1 MYEIYTTGGGDNLTL
16 TLNAL
21 AAFAGTNNYL
31 AIIRIGILIGLIM
44 AMFQIL
50 FGGPLKSFVQAYVIM
65 AFVGS
70 LSIAQT
76 SDVIIFDKTKGPLW
90 SRTVSNV
97 PTSVAYIG
105 SFTSRFSNTLTERIE
120 TLFTPPTY
128 LAYQRQGML
137 FGATLATKSSRW
149 RAVTASVHE
158 NLVNFFDQCVIDAV
172 DLRYYAPETFVQSG
186 DLNAT
191 VTANMPNSLA
201 YYDVVTRSTQLCKDG
216 WPAIQTAIT
225 AEVDIV
231 LGAQAAST
239 YRGADASAAIADM
252 RGTLTDFASFAGLAS
267 TAAVDQVK
275 QAMLIAA
282 LDDAASRGI
291 SASSNAAAL
300 QHLQSARSE
309 VQTRSSYQAVGA
321 NALSW
326 VPYLKIVFEN
336 LYYGAFPIAL
346 VLMMTPMVTAVARG
360 YFGGFVWLAAWEPL
374 SAILHSIMLSATAER
389 FSTVTS
395 ASTSGAYTDSVVSWA
410 NHFGVYAIGQDVAAM
425 AGYLMMSVPFVAT
438 ALFFGANRMTSLAT
452 SMLSVS
458 QSAAAETGREMA
470 TGNHAYGNASVG
482 NFSADNYNMDN
493 YARNNRSF
501 DNASGN
507 RNVTSPYNDTGR
519 STFFGDEGSMI
530 TTNRDG
536 SVGIDGGS
544 SRVNTATSMAL
555 GQSISASLRSSSS
568 SMMERGQNARASY
581 EKGVS
586 EVSSRA
592 SGFAQTVRNG
602 ELFRRS
608 QNSGMTKE
616 DRSSLS
622 NAVETIDRFSETH
635 GIDRHTTMSLG
646 VHGSA
651 GKSGSP
657 LGWIDLSAQMRGS
670 LERQGVTKES
680 YSALRDAVSSS
691 RIDDAASELSR
702 ASREFGSDETNSMD
716 SSADNTMRTSID
728 DLSRRS
734 RSAENF
740 ERAADAYSEAADR
753 VESNVIDNRQDISGA
768 FADFAM
774 AKGYSASQVADIL
787 NQRGDQREFNALRDE
802 FTQSY
807 VNDIVQPEMSN
818 RMGNDLP
825 VPTDPGSAGEAGKPY
840 DYMSGQPMRDFA
852 EGSVETQ
859 TGIIRQRNALNNPN
873 NGSARVENQ
882 ATARALDF
890 EDARDRSSV
899 AAFDER
905 ISNATGDR
913 LNYKPSGVEA
923 EPQSGA
929 AVFGRLSRNSS
940 GVVWTDADGTHG
952 DWTSGNPT
960 PLNGAD
966 RDTVVRTVL
975 GEAANESPYGQAAV
989 AHVIRNR
996 VIDDRWAS
1004 NAGAVARQD
1013 KQFSAWN
1020 SGAGGNS
1027 LPYKYQPG
1035 DPQYEAAAKV
1045 VDEVFSG
1052 RSPDMTGGA
1061 THYYSP
1067 AGMRALVNEG
1077 SQSKVKPNWLDRQN
1091 VLRKAPPVRIGG
1103 HIFTGTTRSDS

>member
-1 MYEIYTTGGGDNLTL
+1 MYEIYTTGGGDNLYL

-21 AAFAGTNNYL
+21 ASFAGTNNYL
-31 AIIRIGILIGLIM
+31 AIIRIGLLIGMIM
-44 AMFQIL
+44 TAFQII
-50 FGGPLKSFVQAYVIM
+50 FGGQIKHFVQAYVVM
-65 AFVGS
+65 ALVGS
-70 LSIAQT
+70 LSITQK

-90 SRTVSNV
+90 SLTVSNV
-97 PTSVAYIG
+97 PTSVAYVG
-105 SFTSRFSNTLTERIE
+105 SFTSRFSNALTERIE

-172 DLRYYAPETFVQSG
+172 DLRYYSPETFVQSG
-186 DLNAT
+186 DLEASI
-191 VTANMPNSLA
+191 TANMPNSLA
-201 YYDVVTRSTQLCKDG
+201 YYDVVTRSTQLCRDG
-216 WPAIQTAIT
+216 WPAIQVAIT
-225 AEVDIV
+225 SEVDLV

-239 YRGADASAAIADM
+239 YRGGDASIAINDLKS
-252 RGTLTDFASFAGLAS
+252 TLTDFASFAGLAS
-267 TAAVDQVK
+267 TAATSQVK

-282 LDDAASRGI
+282 MDDAASRGI

-300 QHLQSARSE
+300 QHLQSARAE

-346 VLMMTPMVTAVARG
+346 VLMMTPMATAVARG

-374 SAILHSIMLSATAER
+374 SAILHSIMLNATAER
-389 FSTVTS
+389 FVTVTS

-410 NHFGVYAIGQDVAAM
+410 NHFGVYSIGQDVAAM
-425 AGYLMMSVPFVAT
+425 AGYLMMSVPFVAS

-501 DNASGN
+501 DNTSGN
-507 RNVTSPYNDTGR
+507 RNVTSPYSDTGR
-519 STFFGDEGSMI
+519 STFFGNDGSAI

-536 SVGIDGGS
+536 SIGIDGGS
-544 SRVNTATSMAL
+544 SRVNTATSL
-555 GQSISASLRSSSS
+555 SVGQSVVSSLRSSASN
-568 SMMERGQNARASY
+568 MMERGNNARSSF

-586 EVSSRA
+586 DISSRA
-592 SGFAQTVRNG
+592 SGFAQSVRNG

-622 NAVETIDRFSETH
+622 NAVDTIDRFSHTH
-635 GIDRHTTMSLG
+635 GIDRSTTMALG

-651 GKSGSP
+651 GGSIP
-657 LGWIDLSAQMRGS
+657 WTGLSANMRAS
-670 LERQGVTKES
+670 LERQGVTRDS
-680 YSALRDAVSSS
+680 YTALREAATTS

-702 ASREFGSDETNSMD
+702 ASREFGADQTNSID

-728 DLSRRS
+728 DLKRRS
-734 RSAENF
+734 RASENF
-740 ERAADAYSEAADR
+740 ERASDAYSEAADR
-753 VESNVIDNRQDISGA
+753 VETNVIDMRQDLSGA
-768 FADFAM
+768 FADFIM
-774 AKGYSASQVADIL
+774 AKGYSESQTADML
-787 NQRGDQREFNALRDE
+787 NQRGDVSEVGRLRGEFAQQYIE
-802 FTQSY
+802 
-807 VNDIVQPEMSN
+807 DIVKPEMSD
-818 RMGNDLP
+818 RFGTDLP
-825 VPTDPGSAGEAGKPY
+825 MPLDPGSAGDAGKPY
-840 DYMSGQPMRDFA
+840 NYMTGKPMSDLA
-852 EGSVETQ
+852 EGQLETQ
-859 TGIIRQRNALNNPN
+859 MGIIRQRNSLNNIN
-873 NGSARVENQ
+873 NGAPLVQNQ
-882 ATARALDF
+882 ATTRAGEFEEARRNSRTSGIAAGTNGKFRTAPTGLD
-890 EDARDRSSV
+890 
-899 AAFDER
+899 AA
-905 ISNATGDR
+905 
-913 LNYKPSGVEA
+913 
-923 EPQSGA
+923 PQSGA
-929 AVFGRLSRNSS
+929 PIFGRLSKNSS
-940 GVVWTDADGTHG
+940 GVAWTDADGTPG
-952 DWTSGNPT
+952 DWTSGTPT
-960 PLNGAD
+960 PLNGHD
-966 RDTVVRTVL
+966 RDTVIRTVI
-975 GEAANESPYGQAAV
+975 GEAANEGDYGQAAV

-1004 NAGAVARQD
+1004 NASAVSRQD

-1027 LPYKYQPG
+1027 LPHKYQPG
-1035 DPQYEAAAKV
+1035 DPQYEAAGKV
-1045 VDEVFSG
+1045 VDDVFSG
-1052 RSPDMTGGA
+1052 RSQDMTGGA

-1067 AGMRALVNEG
+1067 AGMRALVREG
-1077 SQSKVKPNWLDRQN
+1077 SQTNATPKWLDRQN
-1091 VLRKAPPVRIGG
+1091 ALRKAPPVRIGG
-1103 HIFTGTTRSDS
+1103 HIFTGTTKPE